1 MRPSESRRAKIR
13 RPAFWPALAAVA
25 ALLVQA
31 LVPAAAMAASARDGG
46 TEVVVCTANG
56 VETIRVGGEDRK
68 SFAGLP
74 CQDCVAACAA
84 VVMAAEPSLGVVA
97 LAFAAI
103 RHDRAAETALRLSRP
118 TARPPGQG
126 PPALLA

>member
-13 RPAFWPALAAVA
+13 RPAFWPALAAVVS
-25 ALLVQA
+25 LLVQA
-31 LVPAAAMAASARDGG
+31 LVPAAAMAAQPAGG

-56 VETIRVGGEDRK
+56 IETIRVDGETKK

-84 VVMAAEPSLGVVA
+84 VVMAAEPSLGV
-97 LAFAAI
+97 LAPAYVAI

-118 TARPPGQG
+118 AARPPGQG